1 MINSGFVRRKSRAEE
16 EDVRDSNNDISSAED
31 RK

>member
-1 MINSGFVRRKSRAEE
+1 MINSGFVRKSRAEE